1 MMDAATA
8 PPTSLLLKF
17 MSIILRTRLPNLF
30 PCFFSVGKYR
40 FISFLHAD
48 TCTRAKK
55 KKLDRCV
62 YRQGKELGRLV
73 LVSFSWVCLLFRR
86 FLGLFFHGG
95 FLTCWNPVRYSD
107 KHPRCI
113 GFDART
119 HCLFFFV
126 GSSASVVSVMSLFF
140 CSQLLSPFYSFM
152 CFSAIDLGHGTL
164 CTSSRWRGGL
174 TIQRLRFGRSS
185 LCFDSAN
192 IWHFGQ
198 TGLFG

>member
-119 HCLFFFV
+119 HCLFFLWAALLPLFLLCRFF
-126 GSSASVVSVMSLFF
+126 SVLNFCLLFILSCVSLRST
-140 CSQLLSPFYSFM
+140 
-152 CFSAIDLGHGTL
+152 LGMEHCVL
-164 CTSSRWRGGL
+164 QADGGV
-174 TIQRLRFGRSS
+174 
-185 LCFDSAN
+185 D
-192 IWHFGQ
+192 
-198 TGLFG
+198 